1 MRIVPTS
8 VFVCL
13 LFMPGTA
20 AADVLAVFSE
30 RQGMSGKFIQRI
42 VTPEGELLETSEGQ
56 FSLLRPHF
64 MRWQI
69 ESPDRQLLIVNDNT
83 LTQID
88 WDLEVVSSRAMTPDS
103 RSALDWLMAPADE
116 LEQAFDVTRSSRQA
130 TLIPRKPISAFAR
143 LEIEFEAA
151 SLRWE
156 LSLSDSAGQI
166 LTVTLTEDPGVMPA
180 RSDFD
185 APQTDFEQS
194 RST

>member
-1 MRIVPTS
+1 MRIAPSS

-13 LFMPGTA
+13 LFTAGTA
-20 AADVLAVFSE
+20 AADVLAIFSE
-30 RQGMSGKFIQRI
+30 RQGMSGQFIQRI

-69 ESPDRQLLIVNDNT
+69 ESPDQQLLIVNENT

-88 WDLEVVSSRAMTPDS
+88 WDLEVVSTRAMTPEN
-103 RSALDWLMAPADE
+103 RSALDWLMAPAEE
-116 LEQAFDVTRSSRQA
+116 LQQTFDITRSSRQA
-130 TLIPRKPISAFAR
+130 TLIPREQIAAFER
-143 LEIEFEAA
+143 LEIEFEAG

-156 LSLSDSAGQI
+156 LSLTDSAGQI
-166 LTVTLTEDPGVMPA
+166 LTVTLTEDPDVMPA

-185 APQTDFEQS
+185 APQTDFE
-194 RST
+194 

>member
-1 MRIVPTS
+1 VRIFPPS

-13 LFMPGTA
+13 LFVAGTA
-20 AADVLAVFSE
+20 GADVLRVFSE
-30 RQGMSGKFIQRI
+30 RQGMSGQFAQHI

-69 ESPDRQLLIVNDNT
+69 ESPDQQLFIVNENT

-88 WDLEVVSSRAMTPDS
+88 WDLEVVSSRPMTLDN
-103 RSALDWLMAPADE
+103 RSALDWLMAPAEE
-116 LEQAFDVTRSSRQA
+116 LEQTFDIISSSRQA
-130 TLIPRKPISAFAR
+130 ILIPREQISAFER
-143 LEIEFEAA
+143 LEIEFEEA

-156 LSLSDSAGQI
+156 LSLTDSAGQI
-166 LTVTLTEDPGVMPA
+166 LTVTLTEDPDVRPT

-185 APQTDFEQS
+185 TPPTDFK
-194 RST
+194 

>member
-1 MRIVPTS
+1 MRIVPSS

-13 LFMPGTA
+13 LFMVGTV
-20 AADVLAVFSE
+20 AADVLEVFSE
-30 RQGMSGKFIQRI
+30 RQGMSGQFIQRI

-69 ESPDRQLLIVNDNT
+69 ESPDQQLLIVNENT

-88 WDLEVVSSRAMTPDS
+88 WDLEVVSTRAMTPEN
-103 RSALDWLMAPADE
+103 RSALDWLMAPARE
-116 LEQAFDVTRSSRQA
+116 LEQTFDISSSSRQA
-130 TLIPRKPISAFAR
+130 TLIPREQISAFER
-143 LEIEFEAA
+143 LEIEFEAT

-156 LSLSDSAGQI
+156 LSLTDSAGQI
-166 LTVTLTEDPGVMPA
+166 LTITLTENPDVIPA

-185 APQTDFEQS
+185 APQTDFE
-194 RST
+194 

>member
-1 MRIVPTS
+1 MRIVPSS

-13 LFMPGTA
+13 LFTAGTA
-20 AADVLAVFSE
+20 AADVLAIFSE
-30 RQGMSGKFIQRI
+30 RQGMSGQFFQRI

-69 ESPDRQLLIVNDNT
+69 ESPDQQLLIVNENT

-88 WDLEVVSSRAMTPDS
+88 WDLEVVSSRAMTPDN
-103 RSALDWLMAPADE
+103 RSALDWLMAPAEE
-116 LEQAFDVTRSSRQA
+116 LQQTFDITRSSRQA
-130 TLIPRKPISAFAR
+130 TLIPREQISAFRR
-143 LEIEFEAA
+143 LEIEFEAG

-156 LSLSDSAGQI
+156 LSLTDSAGQI
-166 LTVTLTEDPGVMPA
+166 LTVTLTENPDVMPN

-185 APQTDFEQS
+185 APPTDFE
-194 RST
+194 

>member
-1 MRIVPTS
+1 MRIFPPS

-13 LFMPGTA
+13 LFVAGTA
-20 AADVLAVFSE
+20 GADVLRVFSE
-30 RQGMSGKFIQRI
+30 RQGMSGQFAQRI

-69 ESPDRQLLIVNDNT
+69 ESPDQQLFIVNENT

-88 WDLEVVSSRAMTPDS
+88 WDLEVVSFRPMTLDN
-103 RSALDWLMAPADE
+103 RSALDWLMAPAEE
-116 LEQAFDVTRSSRQA
+116 LEQTFDIISSSRQA
-130 TLIPRKPISAFAR
+130 ILIPREQTSAFER
-143 LEIEFEAA
+143 LEIEFEEA

-156 LSLSDSAGQI
+156 LSLTDSAGQI
-166 LTVTLTEDPGVMPA
+166 LTVTLTEDPDVRPT

-185 APQTDFEQS
+185 TPPTDFK
-194 RST
+194 

>member
-1 MRIVPTS
+1 MRIFPPR

-13 LFMPGTA
+13 LFVAGTA
-20 AADVLAVFSE
+20 GADVLRVFSE
-30 RQGMSGKFIQRI
+30 RQGISGQFAQRI

-69 ESPDRQLLIVNDNT
+69 ESPDQQLFIVNENT

-88 WDLEVVSSRAMTPDS
+88 WDLEVVSSRAMTPDN
-103 RSALDWLMAPADE
+103 RSALDWLMAPAEE
-116 LEQAFDVTRSSRQA
+116 LEQTFDITSSSRQA
-130 TLIPRKPISAFAR
+130 ILIPREQISAFER

-151 SLRWE
+151 TLRWE
-156 LSLSDSAGQI
+156 LSLTDSAGQI
-166 LTVTLTEDPGVMPA
+166 LTVTLTEDPDVMPT

-185 APQTDFEQS
+185 TPPTDFK
-194 RST
+194 

>member
-1 MRIVPTS
+1 MRIVPPS

-13 LFMPGTA
+13 LFMAGTA

-30 RQGMSGKFIQRI
+30 RQGMSGTFIQRI

-88 WDLEVVSSRAMTPDS
+88 WDLEVVSSRAMTHDN
-103 RSALDWLMAPADE
+103 RSALDWLMAPAAE

-130 TLIPRKPISAFAR
+130 TLIPRKQISAFER
-143 LEIEFEAA
+143 LEIEFAAA

-156 LSLSDSAGQI
+156 LSFTDSAGQI
-166 LTVTLTEDPGVMPA
+166 LTITLIEDPDVMPA

>member
-1 MRIVPTS
+1 MRIVPPS

-13 LFMPGTA
+13 LFVAGTA
-20 AADVLAVFSE
+20 AADVLQVFSE
-30 RQGMSGKFIQRI
+30 RQGMSGQFIQRI

-69 ESPDRQLLIVNDNT
+69 ESPDQQLLIVNENT

-88 WDLEVVSSRAMTPDS
+88 WDLEVVSTRAMTPEN
-103 RSALDWLMAPADE
+103 RSALDWLMAPAEE
-116 LEQAFDVTRSSRQA
+116 LQQTFDITRSSRQA
-130 TLIPRKPISAFAR
+130 TLIPRKQISAFRR
-143 LEIEFEAA
+143 LEIEFEAG

-156 LSLSDSAGQI
+156 LSLTDSAGQI
-166 LTVTLTEDPGVMPA
+166 LTVTLTENPDVMPA

-185 APQTDFEQS
+185 APQTDFE
-194 RST
+194 

>member
-1 MRIVPTS
+1 MRIVPSS

-13 LFMPGTA
+13 LFTAGTA
-20 AADVLAVFSE
+20 AADVLAIFSE
-30 RQGMSGKFIQRI
+30 RQGMSGQFIQRI

-69 ESPDRQLLIVNDNT
+69 ESPDQQLLIVNENT

-88 WDLEVVSSRAMTPDS
+88 WDLEVVSTRAMTPEN
-103 RSALDWLMAPADE
+103 RSALDWLMAPAEE
-116 LEQAFDVTRSSRQA
+116 LQQTFDITRSSRQA
-130 TLIPRKPISAFAR
+130 TLIPREQIAAFER
-143 LEIEFEAA
+143 LEIEFEAT

-156 LSLSDSAGQI
+156 LSLTDSAGQI
-166 LTVTLTEDPGVMPA
+166 LTVTLTENPDVMPA

-185 APQTDFEQS
+185 APQTDFE
-194 RST
+194 

>member
-1 MRIVPTS
+1 MRIVPPS

-13 LFMPGTA
+13 LFMAGTA

-42 VTPEGELLETSEGQ
+42 VTLEGELLETSEGQ

-88 WDLEVVSSRAMTPDS
+88 WDLEVVSSRAMTHDN
-103 RSALDWLMAPADE
+103 RSALDWLMAPAEE

-130 TLIPRKPISAFAR
+130 TLIPREQISAFRR
-143 LEIEFEAA
+143 LEIEFEAG

-156 LSLSDSAGQI
+156 LSLTDSAGQI
-166 LTVTLTEDPGVMPA
+166 LTVTLTENPDVVPA

-185 APQTDFEQS
+185 APQTDFE
-194 RST
+194 

>member
-1 MRIVPTS
+1 MRIVPSS

-13 LFMPGTA
+13 LFTAGTA
-20 AADVLAVFSE
+20 AADVLAIFSE
-30 RQGMSGKFIQRI
+30 RQGMSGQFIQRI

-69 ESPDRQLLIVNDNT
+69 ESPDQQLLIVNENT

-88 WDLEVVSSRAMTPDS
+88 WDLEVVSSRAMTPDN
-103 RSALDWLMAPADE
+103 RSALDWLMAPAEE
-116 LEQAFDVTRSSRQA
+116 LQQTFDITRSSRQA
-130 TLIPRKPISAFAR
+130 TLIPREQIAAFER
-143 LEIEFEAA
+143 LEIEFEAT

-156 LSLSDSAGQI
+156 LSLTDSAGQI
-166 LTVTLTEDPGVMPA
+166 LTVTLTENPDVMPA

-185 APQTDFEQS
+185 APQTDFE
-194 RST
+194 

>member
-1 MRIVPTS
+1 VRIVSSS
-8 VFVCL
+8 VFGCL
-13 LFMPGTA
+13 LFIAGTA
-20 AADVLAVFSE
+20 AADVLAIFSE
-30 RQGMSGKFIQRI
+30 RQGMSGQFIQRI

-69 ESPDRQLLIVNDNT
+69 ELPDQQLLIVNGNT

-88 WDLEVVSSRAMTPDS
+88 WDLEVVSTRAMTS
-103 RSALDWLMAPADE
+103 ENRSALDWLMAPARE
-116 LEQAFDVTRSSRQA
+116 LEQTFDISSSSRQA
-130 TLIPRKPISAFAR
+130 TLIPREQISAFER

-156 LSLSDSAGQI
+156 LSLTDSAGQI
-166 LTVTLTEDPGVMPA
+166 LTVTLTENPDLMPV

-185 APQTDFEQS
+185 APQTDF
-194 RST
+194 

>member
-1 MRIVPTS
+1 MRIVPSS

-13 LFMPGTA
+13 LFTAGTA
-20 AADVLAVFSE
+20 AADVLAIFSE
-30 RQGMSGKFIQRI
+30 RQGMSGQFIQRI

-69 ESPDRQLLIVNDNT
+69 ESPDQQLLIVNENT

-88 WDLEVVSSRAMTPDS
+88 WDLEVVSTRAMTPEN
-103 RSALDWLMAPADE
+103 RSALDWLMAPAEE
-116 LEQAFDVTRSSRQA
+116 LQQTFDITRSSRQA
-130 TLIPRKPISAFAR
+130 TLIPRKQISAFRR
-143 LEIEFEAA
+143 LEIEFEAG

-156 LSLSDSAGQI
+156 LSLTDSAGQI
-166 LTVTLTEDPGVMPA
+166 LTVTLTENPDVMPA

-185 APQTDFEQS
+185 APQTDFE
-194 RST
+194 